1 MFINL
6 SVKQVV
12 LRTILVVLVVI
23 ILFGVSWFTLRK
35 PTNDRNWSA
44 DQKILAYAD
53 FHDNLVSVHNIR
65 NFKYTTTTDYEA
77 RYYDKTFDLN
87 KIKKVYYVVEPFS
100 AIAGPAHTF
109 LTFEFEDNN
118 YLSISIEIRKRQG
131 EQFNEILSAVNYYE
145 LMYVVADENDVV
157 KLRSNYRHDLVFMYP
172 MRGEKED
179 LQKLFVD
186 MLSRAN
192 KLKDKPE
199 FYNLFYNTCTT
210 NIVDHINKLRYH
222 PISYGLSIWLP
233 AYSDSLAYGL
243 GLIDS
248 DKTLEEDRINYFIN
262 QRALK
267 YADDPNFSALIRD
280 VSK

>member
-1 MFINL
+1 MENFNYKKWIFRGL
-6 SVKQVV
+6 
-12 LRTILVVLVVI
+12 LGILVLLL
-23 ILFGVSWFTLRK
+23 LFGIGWFKLRK
-35 PTNDRNWSA
+35 PTNDRNWSL
-44 DQKILAYAD
+44 DQKVLPFAD
-53 FHDNLVSVHNIR
+53 FSGNLVSVHNIR
-65 NFKYTTTTDYEA
+65 NFTYKTTEEYTPG
-77 RYYDKTFDLN
+77 YYDKTFDLN
-87 KIKKVYYVVEPFS
+87 KITKVYYVVEPFS

-109 LTFEFEDNN
+109 LTFEFEDDN

-131 EQFNEILSAVNYYE
+131 ETFNELLSAVNYYE

-192 KLKDKPE
+192 KLKEEPE

-210 NIVDHINKLRYH
+210 NIVDHINKLRYE
-222 PISYGLSIWLP
+222 PIPYGLSIWLP

-243 GLIDS
+243 GLIDTET
-248 DKTLEEDRINYFIN
+248 TLEEARIHYFIN
-262 QRALK
+262 QRAEK
-267 YADDPNFSALIRD
+267 YANDPNFSKYIRD
-280 VSK
+280 VTK